1 MKRFKSF
8 VAALLTVAA
17 MSAPAVV
24 HASETGN
31 KAALAQYRLT
41 EANKALVVKAYQELF
56 GDHDLTALD
65 RYWAETYIQHNPTM
79 KDGRDSVKQLLETMG
94 VTHWPKQTVDY
105 KRVIAEGDLVM
116 TQVVQPKMGDM
127 PETVVVDIFRVANGR
142 IAEHWD
148 VMQAVPAN
156 STNPRPMY

>member
-1 MKRFKSF
+1 MKTFRSF
-8 VAALLTVAA
+8 AVALLA
-17 MSAPAVV
+17 MSALSTPVLAHAKEIGTRTAV
-24 HASETGN
+24 
-31 KAALAQYRLT
+31 AQYRLT
-41 EANKALVVKAYQELF
+41 QVNKALVVKAYQELF

-79 KDGRDSVKQLLETMG
+79 KDGRDAVKQMLESIG
-94 VTHWPKQTVDY
+94 ITHWPKQTIDF

-116 TQVVQPKMGDM
+116 TEVVQPKMGDM
-127 PETVVVDIFRVANGR
+127 PETVIVDIFRVQNGR

-156 STNPRPMY
+156 PANPRPMY